1 MGKIFEQ
8 DEDEARGQGVKK
20 CLNCG
25 KTMRYGILDHIA
37 NKIDCEHYFFI
48 KKNDKE
54 SSNPEKAAKKDL
66 MKETEAK
73 SETEPEDHNAD
84 MLIKLSEN
92 NQKAPKDI
100 PSLGPETDAESE
112 SYMNEEEI
120 YELISEEIESDSTK
134 KGLWTKAY
142 SDSEGDESKTKALY
156 IKYRFDQI
164 KQAQPQ
170 VDQETIVKDDEEKV
184 AEEKVSNEYKIK
196 LSDRVI
202 KEEKSLGHY
211 HDSVQST
218 KKSLEHNDSGQ
229 SPEKFGGFLLFLAFI
244 LPLFVILEPFLTL
257 LGLGTMSG
265 AIYRYENLRETFLDH
280 QLAVGIAQI
289 CFTLIY
295 IYLLFQFYKKKSNFP
310 ILYKWFLSFQILIN
324 LILSWQL
331 HKMFAQSSPYEA
343 SDLFFNTFSKPHIIV
358 GYICQICFILYFH
371 FSTRVKKT
379 FTQ

>member
-1 MGKIFEQ
+1 
-8 DEDEARGQGVKK
+8 
-20 CLNCG
+20 
-25 KTMRYGILDHIA
+25 
-37 NKIDCEHYFFI
+37 
-48 KKNDKE
+48 
-54 SSNPEKAAKKDL
+54 
-66 MKETEAK
+66 
-73 SETEPEDHNAD
+73 
-84 MLIKLSEN
+84 
-92 NQKAPKDI
+92 
-100 PSLGPETDAESE
+100 
-112 SYMNEEEI
+112 MNEEEI

-229 SPEKFGGFLLFLAFI
+229 SPEKFGGFLLLLAFI

-371 FSTRVKKT
+371 LSPRVKNT